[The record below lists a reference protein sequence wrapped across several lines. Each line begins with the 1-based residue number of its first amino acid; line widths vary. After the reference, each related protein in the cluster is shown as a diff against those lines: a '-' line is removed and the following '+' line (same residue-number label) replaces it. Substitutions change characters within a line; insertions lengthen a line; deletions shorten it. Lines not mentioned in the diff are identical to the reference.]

1 MTDNQLELLKLINEN
16 ENPEQAV
23 ITVSKIL
30 NYFLEHPDI
39 YDKPHEEQMQMLENF
54 A

>member
-1 MTDNQLELLKLINEN
+1 MTDNQLELLKLIKES

-23 ITVSKIL
+23 LTISKIL
-30 NYFLEHPDI
+30 NYYLEHPDI
-39 YDKPHEEQMQMLENF
+39 YDKPLEEQMQILENF